1 MSKILKDTLDLYEKM
16 ANTHSL
22 WYNEKAM
29 PKKGGTLY
37 MDGLTMI
44 KANLDTLTKK
54 IDKMGLN
61 AISSSISSSCEIFHG
76 GHPTIEY

>member
-1 MSKILKDTLDLYEKM
+1 
-16 ANTHSL
+16 
-22 WYNEKAM
+22 
-29 PKKGGTLY
+29 